1 MGRVHPCCSEE
12 KKVRKGL
19 WSPEEDERLASHIA
33 RFGVSCWSS
42 IPELAGLQRCGK
54 SCRLRWM
61 NYLRPDLKR
70 GRFSQ
75 QEEDLIIALH
85 KALGNR
91 CSFDHCV
98 HSWSQIAARLP
109 GRSDNEIK
117 NFWNARLRKKLR
129 QREASSTGGTNK
141 DPATSHRRR
150 GGEDDRTTQP
160 TAVFSRP
167 FQLQARK
174 DQPRPAGYVAGRAA
188 GTSYDNDS
196 HAAGSSVFVDAAA
209 VTSGDAV
216 LAAAESV
223 APSPTSTASACTE
236 ARGCD
241 DGFLK
246 AMVDDASFLFGDF
259 YLDGN
264 NDGSNSFWER
274 HVFS

>member
-75 QEEDLIIALH
+75 QEEDLIVALH
-85 KALGNR
+85 KALGN
-91 CSFDHCV
+91 
-98 HSWSQIAARLP
+98 SWSQIAARLP

-129 QREASSTGGTNK
+129 QKEASSTAGSK
-141 DPATSHRRR
+141 EPAASHRRR
-150 GGEDDRTTQP
+150 GGEDGGSGTHP
-160 TAVFSRP
+160 PAVFNPLPAPENR
-167 FQLQARK
+167 
-174 DQPRPAGYVAGRAA
+174 PRPAGYVAAPA
-188 GTSYDNDS
+188 
-196 HAAGSSVFVDAAA
+196 AAGSSYDSDPSAATGSTAAA
-209 VTSGDAV
+209 PDGSV
-216 LAAAESV
+216 LVAGNGAAADSV
-223 APSPTSTASACTE
+223 APSPTSTSSACTE
-236 ARGCD
+236 AGGCD

-264 NDGSNSFWER
+264 QDGPISFWEG
-274 HVFS
+274 HAFS

>member
-1 MGRVHPCCSEE
+1 MGRAHPCCSEE

-75 QEEDLIIALH
+75 QEEDHIIALH
-85 KALGNR
+85 KALGN
-91 CSFDHCV
+91 
-98 HSWSQIAARLP
+98 SWSQIAARLP

-129 QREASSTGGTNK
+129 QKEASSTAGGGKEPN
-141 DPATSHRRR
+141 ACHRSR
-150 GGEDDRTTQP
+150 GGSEDAGTHP
-160 TAVFSRP
+160 AAAVFNPEFSAP
-167 FQLQARK
+167 
-174 DQPRPAGYVAGRAA
+174 DQDHPRAA
-188 GTSYDNDS
+188 GA
-196 HAAGSSVFVDAAA
+196 AAGSSCGVNGSSAAA
-209 VTSGDAV
+209 ASTAISGGGAV
-216 LAAAESV
+216 LVAAAAEPV
-223 APSPTSTASACTE
+223 AAPSPASTASACTE
-236 ARGCD
+236 AGGCD
-241 DGFLK
+241 DGFLR
-246 AMVDDASFLFGDF
+246 AMVDDDASFLFGDF
-259 YLDGN
+259 DLDGN
-264 NDGSNSFWER
+264 QDGSSSFWES

>member
-1 MGRVHPCCSEE
+1 MGRAHPCCSEE

-85 KALGNR
+85 KALGN
-91 CSFDHCV
+91 
-98 HSWSQIAARLP
+98 SWSQIAARLP

-129 QREASSTGGTNK
+129 QKESSSSS
-141 DPATSHRRR
+141 PAAIHRRR
-150 GGEDDRTTQP
+150 GGEDAGAAHP
-160 TAVFSRP
+160 PAIFSP
-167 FQLQARK
+167 FPSGGA
-174 DQPRPAGYVAGRAA
+174 AA
-188 GTSYDNDS
+188 GSSSSYDNDS
-196 HAAGSSVFVDAAA
+196 SSAGAAATSGGGGGLVVADGGRNNAAA
-209 VTSGDAV
+209 V
-216 LAAAESV
+216 ESV
-223 APSPTSTASACTE
+223 TPSPTSTETG
-236 ARGCD
+236 GCD

-246 AMVDDASFLFGDF
+246 AMVEDASFLFGDF
-259 YLDGN
+259 YLDGSN
-264 NDGSNSFWER
+264 HDGSISFWEG
-274 HVFS
+274 HAFS